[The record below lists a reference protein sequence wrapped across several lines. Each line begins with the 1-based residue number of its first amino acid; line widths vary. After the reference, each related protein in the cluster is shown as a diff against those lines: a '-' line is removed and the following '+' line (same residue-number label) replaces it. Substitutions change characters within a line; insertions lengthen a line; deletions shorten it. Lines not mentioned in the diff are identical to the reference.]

1 MTVFSVSAFFIVL
14 REVLEACLVVGIV
27 LAYLSKIGSSHLNKW
42 VWLGTAAGI
51 LLSLG
56 VGVAFAVVFHVKG
69 NQIFEGSTEKIF
81 EGFVFLLAS
90 ALLTWML
97 VWMMNMGKSLRS
109 NMENAVGR
117 AVEAGGWWR
126 IFSLVFVQVLREGI
140 ETVIFIGGSA
150 GADGQGGWRAI
161 PLPSVLAL
169 VVGVTASY
177 LMFRGMIT
185 LDIQKFFFITSVL
198 LIGFA
203 AGLVSHALH
212 EFQEVDWFGPYEGV
226 ENEDRDWWN
235 ASVWSTKE
243 CCNDKTNQFWAMMRA
258 LFGYQDT
265 PSFLEMISYIA
276 YWAVI
281 SIVFVYVYRD
291 VVRRARSS
299 TATLVRT
306 TSTILAVSGLV
317 GFIYAMGNRSWNGIL
332 LTTLTLI
339 VGTIAA
345 VAAFDSA
352 GGLITALKP
361 LRKPMM
367 IMSAVGFAIILA
379 LTTAIT
385 LAQLICEGRSCT
397 VPQFFHWGIIFS
409 RDFAGRGNLGL
420 SSDLT
425 YGQGR
430 GYVYVAVLTLSLGI
444 SIFLCG
450 AHSYGS
456 YRFMKNLDA
465 GGDYIYDGAEEV
477 SKDMQLDDSEA
488 DDSGPSSTEERV
500 HQEQP
505 LMAVPVVPV
514 VPVEAV

>member
-1 MTVFSVSAFFIVL
+1 MTVFSVPAFFIVL

-27 LAYLSKIGSSHLNKW
+27 LAYLRKIGATYLNKW
-42 VWLGTAAGI
+42 VWLGTAAGVA
-51 LLSLG
+51 LSLG
-56 VGVAFAVVFHVKG
+56 VGIAFAIVFHIKG
-69 NQIFEGSTEKIF
+69 NQIFQGSTEKIF

-97 VWMMNMGKSLRS
+97 VWMMKMGKSLRT

-117 AVEAGGWWR
+117 AVEAGGWWS
-126 IFSLVFVQVLREGI
+126 IFSLVFIQVLREGI

-150 GADGQGGWRAI
+150 GADDQGGWRAI

-169 VVGVTASY
+169 LVGVTASY

-185 LDIQKFFFITSVL
+185 LDVQKFFFISSVL

-212 EFQEVDWFGPYEGV
+212 EFQEVDWFGPYKDT
-226 ENEDRDWWN
+226 ENENRDWWN
-235 ASVWSTKE
+235 AAVWSTKE
-243 CCNDKTNQFWAMMRA
+243 CCNDKSNQFWAMMRA

-265 PSFLEMISYIA
+265 PTFLEMISYIA
-276 YWAVI
+276 YWAAI
-281 SIVFVYVYRD
+281 SIVFLYIYHD
-291 VVRRARSS
+291 VVRRARSG

-317 GFIYAMGNRSWNGIL
+317 GFIYAMGNRTWNGIL
-332 LTTLTLI
+332 VTTLTLI
-339 VGTIAA
+339 VGVVAA

-352 GGLITALKP
+352 GGMVSGLKP

-367 IMSAVGFAIILA
+367 LGSCVGFAIILL

-385 LAQLICEGRSCT
+385 LAQLICEGSSCT
-397 VPQFFHWGIIFS
+397 VPQFFYWGIIFS
-409 RDFAGRGNLGL
+409 SDFAGRGNLGL
-420 SSDLT
+420 SPELT

-430 GYVYVAVLTLSLGI
+430 GYVYVAVLTLSLAI

-456 YRFMKNLDA
+456 YRFSRNLDA
-465 GGDYIYDGAEEV
+465 AGDYIYDGPEELSKHAELE
-477 SKDMQLDDSEA
+477 DSEA
-488 DDSGPSSTEERV
+488 GDSTPSSGEEV
-500 HQEQP
+500 VNQQQQP
-505 LMAVPVVPV
+505 EVMALPV
-514 VPVEAV
+514 VPVETV

>member
-27 LAYLSKIGSSHLNKW
+27 LAYLRKIGAQHLNKW

-51 LLSLG
+51 LLSLA
-56 VGVAFAVVFHVKG
+56 VGVAFAIVFHVKG
-69 NQIFEGSTEKIF
+69 DQIFEGSTEKIF

-97 VWMMNMGKSLRS
+97 VWMMYMGKSLRT
-109 NMENAVGR
+109 NMETAVDR

-126 IFSLVFVQVLREGI
+126 IFALVFVQVLREGI

-161 PLPSVLAL
+161 PLPGILAI
-169 VVGVTASY
+169 VVGVSSSY

-185 LDIQKFFFITSVL
+185 LDVQKFFLISSIL

-212 EFQEVDWFGPYEGV
+212 EFQEVDWFGPYKDVSSAE
-226 ENEDRDWWN
+226 RDWWN

-265 PSFLEMISYIA
+265 PTFLEMISYIA

-281 SIVFVYVYRD
+281 SIVFVYIYRD
-291 VVRRARSS
+291 VVRKARSA
-299 TATLVRT
+299 TATYVRW
-306 TSTILAVSGLV
+306 TSTVLAVSGLV
-317 GFIYAMGNRSWNGIL
+317 GFIYALGNRTWNGIL
-332 LTTLTLI
+332 ITLLTLL
-339 VGTIAA
+339 VGLVAA

-352 GGLITALKP
+352 GGLITAIKP
-361 LRKPMM
+361 LRRPMM
-367 IMSAVGFAIILA
+367 LASAVGFSFILA
-379 LTTAIT
+379 LSTTIT
-385 LAQLICEGRSCT
+385 LAQLICEGSSCS
-397 VPQFFHWGIIFS
+397 VPDFFYWGLIFS
-409 RDFAGRGNLGL
+409 KKFAGRRNLGL
-420 SSDLT
+420 DSELT

-430 GYVYVAVLTLSLGI
+430 GYVYVAVLTCSLGI
-444 SIFLCG
+444 SLFLCG
-450 AHSYGS
+450 SHAYAS
-456 YRFMKNLDA
+456 YRFMKNLDGA
-465 GGDYIYDGAEEV
+465 GDYIYD
-477 SKDMQLDDSEA
+477 D
-488 DDSGPSSTEERV
+488 
-500 HQEQP
+500 
-505 LMAVPVVPV
+505 AVPVGDDEEGKLAPAAGEEDATGSSDTAGDA
-514 VPVEAV
+514 PAAPAVATA